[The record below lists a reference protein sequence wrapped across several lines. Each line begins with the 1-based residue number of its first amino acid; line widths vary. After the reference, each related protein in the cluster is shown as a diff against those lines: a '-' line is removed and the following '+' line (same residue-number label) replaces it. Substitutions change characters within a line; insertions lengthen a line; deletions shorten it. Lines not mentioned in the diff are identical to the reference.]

1 MATLTITFPANT
13 GANDA
18 YNTGA
23 QIRKF
28 AGELQRWASTIP
40 DKAATGASTT
50 LVFDDTAVSPSP
62 GFVTATYL
70 GVATVI
76 RL

>member
-23 QIRKF
+23 QIRAF
-28 AGELQRWASTIP
+28 ARKLERAAAGIP
-40 DKAATGASTT
+40 DRQSTGASTT
-50 LVFDDTAVSPSP
+50 LVFDDTASAPSP
-62 GFVTATYL
+62 GFVTVTHL
-70 GVATVI
+70 GVATVV